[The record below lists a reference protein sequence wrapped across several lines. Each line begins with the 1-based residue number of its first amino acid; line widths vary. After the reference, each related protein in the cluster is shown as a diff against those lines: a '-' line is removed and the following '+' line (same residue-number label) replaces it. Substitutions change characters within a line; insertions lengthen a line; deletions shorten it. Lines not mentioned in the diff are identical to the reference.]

1 MSYQEARPW
10 GKFEILSEDNNC
22 KVKKITVK
30 PGESLSYQYHNKRS
44 EVWTIIEGIAIF
56 TLDDVSKTIEKGS
69 VVQIPILSKHKI
81 KNIGESDL
89 IFIEVQLGE
98 YFGEDDIVRLQD
110 DYGRI

>member
-1 MSYQEARPW
+1 ML
-10 GKFEILSEDNNC
+10 FL
-22 KVKKITVK
+22 
-30 PGESLSYQYHNKRS
+30 H
-44 EVWTIIEGIAIF
+44 
-56 TLDDVSKTIEKGS
+56 VSKTIEKGS